1 MVEEGEPD
9 PEFES
14 ILDTVDPNR
23 SVTCLINELFRG
35 VKCQQYGCVV
45 FRILLCLL
53 SNYEECVVAGM
64 ATYRCRSTWH
74 S

>member
-23 SVTCLINELFRG
+23 YVGWTFYFYIAKYCIGNLWEVGLKVSHKLSTVLTSVVERLWLFS
-35 VKCQQYGCVV
+35 QQ
-45 FRILLCLL
+45 F
-53 SNYEECVVAGM
+53 M
-64 ATYRCRSTWH
+64 
-74 S
+74 

>member
-23 SVTCLINELFRG
+23 
-35 VKCQQYGCVV
+35 YGGCTFYFYFAKILYWCPAGSWLEGFSEAKSCASFCIGEAMVV
-45 FRILLCLL
+45 FTTTRVSL
-53 SNYEECVVAGM
+53 
-64 ATYRCRSTWH
+64 
-74 S
+74 